1 MATPPQLTPE
11 QREAALAKAAA
22 ARAAR
27 ADIKAR
33 LKNQSLSLAEALA
46 SSDENIAKLKVV
58 SMLEA
63 LPKVGKVKAQRIM
76 AEIGIADNRRVQ
88 GLGAQ
93 QRSALL
99 DRLGE

>member
-1 MATPPQLTPE
+1 MAPPPQLTPE

-22 ARAAR
+22 ARVAR

-33 LKNQSLSLAEALA
+33 LKNQSLTLAEALA
-46 SSDENIAKLKVV
+46 ASDENIAKLKVV
-58 SMLEA
+58 SLLEA
-63 LPKVGKVKAQRIM
+63 LPKVGKVKARRIM

-93 QRSALL
+93 QRVALL

>member
-63 LPKVGKVKAQRIM
+63 LPKVGKVKARRIM